1 MTRPLPQG
9 AASMGF
15 DLSSLSDLATDLC
28 AALALIWL
36 SGIVVITG
44 ADYIRD
50 LVRRHRLVAN
60 RRGAR
65 LMR

>member
-1 MTRPLPQG
+1 
-9 AASMGF
+9 MGF

-44 ADYIRD
+44 ADHIRD